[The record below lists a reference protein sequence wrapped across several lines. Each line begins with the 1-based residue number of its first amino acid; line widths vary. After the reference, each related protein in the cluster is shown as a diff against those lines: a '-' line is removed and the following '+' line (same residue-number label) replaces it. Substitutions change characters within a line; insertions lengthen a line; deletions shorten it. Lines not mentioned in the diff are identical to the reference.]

1 MHISEGV
8 LSAPVLIGGGA
19 LTAVGTAIGLKRI
32 DYDRIVPVA
41 ILTSAFF
48 VASLI
53 HVPIGPGSVHLVLN
67 GLLGLV
73 LGWACFPAILV
84 ALFLQAVFFQ
94 FGGFTVIGVNALN
107 MAAAAVLAAYL
118 VRPWLARSKTR
129 AAAHRPADRCQPAAR
144 DADRGLRHHV
154 RHFVS
159 GTSPSGHSG
168 REKSMRTLVTH
179 TLALLLLCLLA
190 SSAYGHKIRVFAYSE
205 GDTIIGETSFSGGK
219 KAQETTIIVTDKISG
234 RQLLTTKTDSSGQF
248 TFPVP
253 EEARNNRLALLIIAD
268 AGEGHRNQWLL
279 EAADYLPETA
289 GETTA
294 EVTRTTRP
302 SEPETTSAPAAAAM
316 DEEQLRRII
325 DESLAGQLGPVK
337 RQLAEM
343 RERKINLQDIL
354 GGLGYIIGL
363 AGIAAYIKSR
373 QGDRHDS

>member
-1 MHISEGV
+1 
-8 LSAPVLIGGGA
+8 
-19 LTAVGTAIGLKRI
+19 
-32 DYDRIVPVA
+32 
-41 ILTSAFF
+41 
-48 VASLI
+48 
-53 HVPIGPGSVHLVLN
+53 
-67 GLLGLV
+67 
-73 LGWACFPAILV
+73 
-84 ALFLQAVFFQ
+84 
-94 FGGFTVIGVNALN
+94 
-107 MAAAAVLAAYL
+107 
-118 VRPWLARSKTR
+118 
-129 AAAHRPADRCQPAAR
+129 
-144 DADRGLRHHV
+144 
-154 RHFVS
+154 
-159 GTSPSGHSG
+159 
-168 REKSMRTLVTH
+168 MRTLVTH

-248 TFPVP
+248 SFPVP

-302 SEPETTSAPAAAAM
+302 SEPETASAPAAAAM